1 MATDIT
7 HKIGVK
13 AVITNY
19 RYWVLLIVCGLC
31 VVLLMLD
38 VDDTKQLPAA
48 TFAYIVVSSKVLA
61 IGAGYLYW
69 KLYKRWEAKGTIPEL
84 VNFNKQ

>member
-1 MATDIT
+1 MKDFL
-7 HKIGVK
+7 KK
-13 AVITNY
+13 AKAIVTNY
-19 RYWVLLIVCGLC
+19 RYWVLFIVSGLC
-31 VVLLMLD
+31 AVLLMLD
-38 VDDTKQLPAA
+38 VDNTKQLPAA